1 MPKNADQTPNAELV
15 KLASQAKENVFAEE
29 GTIEILKLEGVKISM
44 NVYPVPN
51 RFADLMLYAIIFLE
65 VMSANVHLDFLE
77 IHSADVKNVQVRKFK
92 TIQLFSSQTIAS
104 EISERNTIYLSI
116 LEKIK
121 IDEVMPL
128 NIFAADG
135 NLVKLQ

>member
-1 MPKNADQTPNAELV
+1 MPKNVDQTPNVELV

-104 EISERNTIYLSI
+104 EISERNTKMKSKMVFSNLYIDVNYL
-116 LEKIK
+116 
-121 IDEVMPL
+121 
-128 NIFAADG
+128 IF
-135 NLVKLQ
+135 

>member
-29 GTIEILKLEGVKISM
+29 GTIEILKLEGVKIST

-116 LEKIK
+116 LEKMK

-135 NLVKLQ
+135 LV

>member
-44 NVYPVPN
+44 NVYLVPN
-51 RFADLMLYAIIFLE
+51 RFVDLMLYAIIFLE

-104 EISERNTIYLSI
+104 EISERNTKMKS
-116 LEKIK
+116 KM
-121 IDEVMPL
+121 V
-128 NIFAADG
+128 FS
-135 NLVKLQ
+135 NLYISM

>member
-29 GTIEILKLEGVKISM
+29 VTIEILKLEGVKISM

-51 RFADLMLYAIIFLE
+51 RFADLMLSVTIFLE
-65 VMSANVHLDFLE
+65 AMSANVHLDFLE

-92 TIQLFSSQTIAS
+92 AIQLFLSQTICQQ
-104 EISERNTIYLSI
+104 
-116 LEKIK
+116 KICH
-121 IDEVMPL
+121 IRSL
-128 NIFAADG
+128 
-135 NLVKLQ
+135 

>member
-104 EISERNTIYLSI
+104 EISERNTIYLF
-116 LEKIK
+116 
-121 IDEVMPL
+121 
-128 NIFAADG
+128 NFALSCG
-135 NLVKLQ
+135 KNKKKQ

>member
-29 GTIEILKLEGVKISM
+29 VTIEILKLEGVKISM

-65 VMSANVHLDFLE
+65 VMTANVHLDFLE

-92 TIQLFSSQTIAS
+92 PIQLFSSQTIAS
-104 EISERNTIYLSI
+104 EIAKRNAIYL
-116 LEKIK
+116 
-121 IDEVMPL
+121 
-128 NIFAADG
+128 F
-135 NLVKLQ
+135 NLSTFLWKK

>member
-1 MPKNADQTPNAELV
+1 MPKNADQTPNVELV
-15 KLASQAKENVFAEE
+15 KPASQAKENVFAEE
-29 GTIEILKLEGVKISM
+29 VTIEILKLEGVKISM

-92 TIQLFSSQTIAS
+92 TIQLFSSQTIAL
-104 EISERNTIYLSI
+104 ENAEKVLSFWS
-116 LEKIK
+116 
-121 IDEVMPL
+121 
-128 NIFAADG
+128 IFA
-135 NLVKLQ
+135 LYLRKTKKSIQKCLCWQ

>member
-29 GTIEILKLEGVKISM
+29 VTIETHKLEGVKISM

-51 RFADLMLYAIIFLE
+51 RFADLMLYATIFLE

-77 IHSADVKNVQVRKFK
+77 IHSADVRNVQVRKFK
-92 TIQLFSSQTIAS
+92 FGQLLHFINMENK
-104 EISERNTIYLSI
+104 EISTKMSMLAMIWYDKDRFEF
-116 LEKIK
+116 K
-121 IDEVMPL
+121 
-128 NIFAADG
+128 
-135 NLVKLQ
+135 

>member
-15 KLASQAKENVFAEE
+15 KLASQAKENVFAEA
-29 GTIEILKLEGVKISM
+29 GTIEILKLEGVKIST

-116 LEKIK
+116 LEKMK

-135 NLVKLQ
+135 LV

>member
-1 MPKNADQTPNAELV
+1 MPKNADQTPNVELV

-92 TIQLFSSQTIAS
+92 TIQLFSSQTIALENCTLFTENK
-104 EISERNTIYLSI
+104 EIKTKMSY
-116 LEKIK
+116 
-121 IDEVMPL
+121 
-128 NIFAADG
+128 AG
-135 NLVKLQ
+135 NDLVSQGST

>member
-29 GTIEILKLEGVKISM
+29 VTIEILKLEGVKISM

-65 VMSANVHLDFLE
+65 VMTANVHLDFLE

-92 TIQLFSSQTIAS
+92 PIQLFSSQTIAS
-104 EISERNTIYLSI
+104 EIAERNAIYL
-116 LEKIK
+116 
-121 IDEVMPL
+121 
-128 NIFAADG
+128 F
-135 NLVKLQ
+135 NLSTFLWKK

>member
-1 MPKNADQTPNAELV
+1 MPKNADQTPNVELV
-15 KLASQAKENVFAEE
+15 KPASQAKENVFAEE
-29 GTIEILKLEGVKISM
+29 VTIEILKLEGVKISM

-65 VMSANVHLDFLE
+65 VMSVNVHLDFLE

-135 NLVKLQ
+135 LV

>member
-51 RFADLMLYAIIFLE
+51 RFADLMLYVTIFLE

-77 IHSADVKNVQVRKFK
+77 IHSADVKNVQVRKFN
-92 TIQLFSSQTIAS
+92 TIQLFFSQTIA
-104 EISERNTIYLSI
+104 IGNAKKVLSFWST
-116 LEKIK
+116 
-121 IDEVMPL
+121 
-128 NIFAADG
+128 FA
-135 NLVKLQ
+135 LH

>member
-104 EISERNTIYLSI
+104 EISERNTKLKS
-116 LEKIK
+116 K
-121 IDEVMPL
+121 
-128 NIFAADG
+128 
-135 NLVKLQ
+135 LVFTSAWLLA

>member
-29 GTIEILKLEGVKISM
+29 VTIEILKLEGVKISM

-135 NLVKLQ
+135 LV

>member
-15 KLASQAKENVFAEE
+15 KLASQGKENVFAEE

-51 RFADLMLYAIIFLE
+51 RFAGLMLSAIIFLE

-77 IHSADVKNVQVRKFK
+77 THSADVKNVQVRKFK
-92 TIQLFSSQTIAS
+92 TIQQFSSQTIAS
-104 EISERNTIYLSI
+104 EISERNTKMKSKMVFSNLY
-116 LEKIK
+116 
-121 IDEVMPL
+121 IDV
-128 NIFAADG
+128 
-135 NLVKLQ
+135 NLD

>member
-51 RFADLMLYAIIFLE
+51 RFADLMLYVTIFLE

-92 TIQLFSSQTIAS
+92 TIQLFSSLTIAS
-104 EISERNTIYLSI
+104 EISERNTKMKS
-116 LEKIK
+116 KM
-121 IDEVMPL
+121 V
-128 NIFAADG
+128 FS
-135 NLVKLQ
+135 NLYISM

>member
-104 EISERNTIYLSI
+104 EISEGNTIYLF
-116 LEKIK
+116 
-121 IDEVMPL
+121 
-128 NIFAADG
+128 NFALSCKK
-135 NLVKLQ
+135 NKNQ

>member
-135 NLVKLQ
+135 LV

>member
-29 GTIEILKLEGVKISM
+29 GTIEILKLEDVKISM

-51 RFADLMLYAIIFLE
+51 RCADLMLYVTIFLE

-77 IHSADVKNVQVRKFK
+77 IHSADVRNVQVRKFK
-92 TIQLFSSQTIAS
+92 FGQLLHFINMENK
-104 EISERNTIYLSI
+104 EISTKMSMLVMIWYDKDR
-116 LEKIK
+116 LEFK
-121 IDEVMPL
+121 
-128 NIFAADG
+128 
-135 NLVKLQ
+135 